1 MPNIKP
7 FAAALS
13 EMKRA
18 GSSLTTSDWSSIYV
32 MMEKLNG
39 KPEELKKFSEDP
51 KNYCAENGFPLPDGV
66 GIISY
71 TDPQGLS
78 YVNPEYEKPT
88 ASGVR
93 VMAEII
99 STAGRSLTC
108 IICGACV

>member
-78 YVNPEYEKPT
+78 YVNPESEKPT

-108 IICGACV
+108 IICGACM